1 MAGHLGDKACT
12 VQRLQIVR
20 IDAERQLIL
29 VKGAVP
35 GSPGRDVVVRP
46 TVKPRKVTVAAP
58 AKKADTKAPGRK

>member
-20 IDAERQLIL
+20 IDAERQLLL

-35 GSPGRDVVVRP
+35 GSAGRDVVVRP
-46 TVKPRKVTVAAP
+46 TVKPRRVVAAP
-58 AKKADTKAPGRK
+58 AKKADTKPAGRR